1 IIGRDNVQNPKPH
14 PEHLLEIC
22 DNLNVDPSEILVI
35 GDNFRDIEGAIN
47 VGARSIAVLTRLAKI
62 ETLQNADKIVE
73 ERDIPLKLIKEIE
86 KRL

>member
-1 IIGRDNVQNPKPH
+1 
-14 PEHLLEIC
+14 
-22 DNLNVDPSEILVI
+22 
-35 GDNFRDIEGAIN
+35 IEGAIN